1 MMIVGDSFSDGPI
14 QGRRI
19 RASFASY
26 MPENERFAAIE
37 SAACCNG

>member
-1 MMIVGDSFSDGPI
+1 MIVGDNSSDDPI
-14 QGRRI
+14 QGHRI

-37 SAACCNG
+37 SATYCIG